1 MVNTR
6 TFQFSHALFW
16 GFKREVDLDEVES
29 LDDIYKTMCEYL
41 VKYLKK
47 ENLQILVE
55 KLDIAKLHIHDFTFE
70 QILMSSPDVKFYICD
85 HC

>member
-1 MVNTR
+1 MR

-29 LDDIYKTMCEYL
+29 LVDIFKTMCGYL

-47 ENLQILVE
+47 ENLEILVE
-55 KLDIAKLHIHDFTFE
+55 KLDISKLHIHDLITFE
-70 QILMSSPDVKFYICD
+70 KILMSSPDVKVLYL
-85 HC
+85 